1 MRHKKL
7 LLGVL
12 AIALLVGTTGAA
24 LLTYYGRI
32 VTTATMG
39 QSVLLDGKN
48 WDDPVTH
55 DISGYG
61 GSSYCFQHTLENRGG
76 EDVEIAF
83 DTTFSPSG
91 DGITVKL
98 LKLLGYEF
106 TGASVGDYA
115 VGITV
120 VDGEC
125 EVTWTFDFP
134 MDEDLGNG
142 NMGYGLVIAFDGE
155 GNRPAF
161 QIHNHDWDGGT
172 IAAGTH
178 CYTPCDE
185 TVEGNWRGWMTGSGE
200 KDVYQTLV
208 SDLDWVSCTGER
220 KHDDNHD
227 CVFTVTI
234 SKCMLGEDFHW
245 AVWFGVGGFYDY
257 SGYSA
262 YPEGFDWDE
271 FVNADYALAELAE
284 ELSSPF
290 TLLAAETLDFCI
302 CYEFDPLIAP
312 GTYTIVTKFS

>member
-1 MRHKKL
+1 MKHKKL
-7 LLGVL
+7 LIAVL
-12 AIALLVGTTGAA
+12 AIVLLVGTTGAA
-24 LLTYYGRI
+24 LLTYYGRV

-61 GSSYCFQHTLENRGG
+61 GSSYCFQHTLENRGS
-76 EDVEIAF
+76 EDVDIAF

-106 TGASVGDYA
+106 SGTSVGDYA
-115 VGITV
+115 VDITV

-142 NMGYGLVIAFDGE
+142 NMGYALVIALDGE
-155 GNRPAF
+155 GEGPAF
-161 QIHNHDWDGGT
+161 QIHNNDGT
-172 IAAGTH
+172 DSNFAWGTH
-178 CYTPCDE
+178 LVSPWGPTIDD
-185 TVEGNWRGWMTGSGE
+185 GWFGWWSSS
-200 KDVYQTLV
+200 VNTLV
-208 SDLDWVSCTGER
+208 GDLSWVECTGDR
-220 KHDDNHD
+220 YHDTNAD
-227 CVFTVTI
+227 CIFTVTI

-262 YPEGFDWDE
+262 YPSVFSWDNPIVGSPTGNYE
-271 FVNADYALAELAE
+271 SAELAE
-284 ELSSPF
+284 ELTSPF
-290 TLLAAETLDFCI
+290 TLLAAETLAFCI